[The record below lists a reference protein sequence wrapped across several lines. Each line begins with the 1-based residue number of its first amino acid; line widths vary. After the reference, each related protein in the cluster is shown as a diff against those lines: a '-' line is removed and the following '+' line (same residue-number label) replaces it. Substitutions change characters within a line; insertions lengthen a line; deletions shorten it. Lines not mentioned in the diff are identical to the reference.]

1 VDIVSVFKR
10 YAMEGTGQLALKFA
24 DLPHLCKIAIEDG
37 EAVFIKLGLLSP
49 EETLQAIRDKTL
61 LEANF
66 IQGYKPRKRLPQPIT
81 EQLIGFESESSKSS
95 LTSTTEASAISSGRF
110 VSVQNISMMIN
121 HYVDIVGPLGV
132 VMMENY
138 VKALGY
144 TQGQQMDSNSY
155 NDLLDKLLIDLPEGG
170 RAEFIA
176 KHK

>member
-1 VDIVSVFKR
+1 VDIASVFKR

-49 EETLQAIRDKTL
+49 EETIKAISGKTL

-66 IQGYKPRKRLPQPIT
+66 IQGFKPRKRLPQPIT
-81 EQLIGFESESSKSS
+81 DQLIGLESESSSS
-95 LTSTTEASAISSGRF
+95 THSSEVESSVISSGRF
-110 VSVQNISMMIN
+110 VSSQNISIMIN

-138 VKALGY
+138 IKALGY
-144 TQGQQMDSNSY
+144 VQGQEMDSNSY
-155 NDLLDKLLIDLPEGG
+155 NDLLDKLLIDLPENVKT
-170 RAEFIA
+170 EFIL

>member
-1 VDIVSVFKR
+1 MDIASVFKR

-49 EETLQAIRDKTL
+49 EETLEIIRDKTL

-66 IQGYKPRKRLPQPIT
+66 IQGFKPRKRLPQPVT
-81 EQLIGFESESSKSS
+81 EQLVAFESDSPTPSISSSTESSS
-95 LTSTTEASAISSGRF
+95 ISSGRF
-110 VSVQNISMMIN
+110 VSAQNISIMIN

-144 TQGQQMDSNSY
+144 VQGQEMDSNSY
-155 NDLLDKLLIDLPEGG
+155 NELLDKLLVDLPENTRNG
-170 RAEFIA
+170 FIL

>member
-1 VDIVSVFKR
+1 MDIASVFKR

-49 EETLQAIRDKTL
+49 EETLEAINGKTL

-66 IQGYKPRKRLPQPIT
+66 IQGFKPRKRLPQPIT
-81 EQLIGFESESSKSS
+81 EQLIGLESESTENISAGSES
-95 LTSTTEASAISSGRF
+95 TSISSGRF
-110 VSVQNISMMIN
+110 VSAQNISIMIN

-138 VKALGY
+138 IKSLGY
-144 TQGQQMDSNSY
+144 IQGQEMDSNSY
-155 NDLLDKLLIDLPEGG
+155 NDLLDKLLIDLPENV
-170 RAEFIA
+170 RNEFIL

>member
-1 VDIVSVFKR
+1 MDIASVFKR

-49 EETLQAIRDKTL
+49 EETLQAISDKTL

-66 IQGYKPRKRLPQPIT
+66 IHGFKPRKRLPQPIT
-81 EQLIGFESESSKSS
+81 QLLIGLESESSTNN
-95 LTSTTEASAISSGRF
+95 LTSTTEATSISSGRF
-110 VSVQNISMMIN
+110 VSSQNISIMIN

-138 VKALGY
+138 IKALGY
-144 TQGQQMDSNSY
+144 VQGQEMDSNSY
-155 NDLLDKLLIDLPEGG
+155 NDLLDKLLIDLPEGV
-170 RAEFIA
+170 RAEFIL